1 MAHQVVHSKTNRSVN
16 HILNKMTQ
24 ILRCVGSLDSG
35 LAVVSRPQP
44 SLVPAGTAAPDEV
57 ARLREEV
64 ARLQDLL
71 REQQAELERL
81 KDARVERPKA
91 PLAALTLEEMN
102 AALQAALDMG
112 TLGKAV

>member
-1 MAHQVVHSKTNRSVN
+1 MF
-16 HILNKMTQ
+16 
-24 ILRCVGSLDSG
+24 GFFDSG
-35 LAVVSRPQP
+35 LAVKTRSQP
-44 SLVPAGTAAPDEV
+44 SLVPGGTSAPDEV

-91 PLAALTLEEMN
+91 ALAALTVEEMN